1 MNFKMKLAV
10 AGVAGRMGQMLV
22 KTIDAS
28 SGGTVSGATERAGH
42 EWNGQD
48 LGLCMGGPAVG
59 VIVRDD
65 PAEAFKDADVL
76 IDFTSPEST
85 VRNAAAAADLGCA
98 VVIGTTGLSDDDLS
112 AIGAAARKTAI
123 VRAGNMS
130 LGINLMVL
138 LTQSVARALD
148 DDFDIEIVEA
158 HHRHKVDAPSGTA
171 LMLGE
176 AAATG
181 RGISLKTAS
190 DRGRDGITGSRTRGN
205 IGFSAIRGGN
215 IIGEHDVVF
224 AGEGERV
231 VLRHIATDRAIYAQ
245 GALKAAQW
253 VLGRPPGEYGMK
265 DVLGL

>member
-1 MNFKMKLAV
+1 MDFKMKLAI

-22 KTIDAS
+22 KTIDA
-28 SGGTVSGATERAGH
+28 GGLGTVSGATERAGH

-48 LGLCMGGPAVG
+48 LGISMGGSAVG

-65 PAEAFKDADVL
+65 PAEAFKGVDVL

-85 VRNAAAAADLGCA
+85 VSNAAAAAELGCA

-130 LGINLMVL
+130 LGINLMAL
-138 LTQSVARALD
+138 ITQSVARALD

-176 AAATG
+176 AAAAG
-181 RGISLKTAS
+181 RGISLTAAS
-190 DRGRDGITGSRTRGN
+190 DRGRDGITGPRKRGK

-215 IIGEHDVVF
+215 IVGEHDVVF

-245 GALKAAQW
+245 GALKAARW
-253 VLGRPPGEYGMK
+253 VLGRPPGEYSMK

>member
-1 MNFKMKLAV
+1 MKFAV
-10 AGVAGRMGQMLV
+10 SGVAGRMGQMLV

-28 SGGTVSGATERAGH
+28 GRGTVSGATERAGH
-42 EWNGQD
+42 EWIGKD
-48 LGLCMGGPAVG
+48 LGICMGTSPIGALVHE
-59 VIVRDD
+59 D
-65 PAEAFKDADVL
+65 PAEALKDADVS
-76 IDFTSPEST
+76 IDFTLPEAT
-85 VRNAAAAADLGCA
+85 VRNAAAAAELGCA
-98 VVIGTTGLSDDDLS
+98 VVIGTTGLSEADLS
-112 AIGAAARKTAI
+112 GISAAAQKTAI

-130 LGINLMVL
+130 LGINLMTL
-138 LTQSVARALD
+138 ITQSVAGALD
-148 DDFDIEIVEA
+148 DDFDIEIVES

-176 AAATG
+176 AAAAG
-181 RGISLKTAS
+181 RNVSLASAS
-190 DRGRDGITGSRTRGN
+190 DRGRDGITGPRTRGK

-215 IIGEHDVVF
+215 IVGEHDVVF

-253 VLGRPPGEYGMK
+253 VLGRPPGEYSMK

>member
-10 AGVAGRMGQMLV
+10 SGVAGRMGQMLV

-28 SGGTVSGATERAGH
+28 GHGMVSGATERAGH

-48 LGLCMGGPAVG
+48 LGICMGGPAVG
-59 VIVRDD
+59 IIVRDD

-85 VRNAAAAADLGCA
+85 VRNAAAAAELGCA

-130 LGINLMVL
+130 LGINLMTL
-138 LTQSVARALD
+138 ITQSVARALD
-148 DDFDIEIVEA
+148 DDFDIEVVEA

-176 AAATG
+176 AAAAG

-190 DRGRDGITGSRTRGN
+190 DRGRDGITGPRTRGK